1 MSTAAPRGEALLVL
15 GAGPAQIG
23 LLRASRGGGRY
34 VIALDHDPQAPAFR
48 YANRR
53 VILSTEDEPAVE
65 RFARSAGIGGIVA
78 PGTDWPVGVAARIA
92 HRMRLPHPIS
102 AASAG
107 LAVSKLR
114 QRERFDACG
123 VPQPRW
129 RAVTCG
135 ESPAG
140 LSAPAVVKPVDRQG
154 QRGLSVVNRDDQ
166 FPRAIARAWETSRTG
181 VALVEEFIDGPE
193 VTVNAFSLG
202 GRFVPLTVTDR
213 HTADPPAF
221 GVALAHAWRS
231 EHADNRTVE
240 AAQLAAEALGIEN
253 GPTYVQLRLGPD
265 GPRVIE
271 LAARLGGGHDAEL
284 CQAALGV
291 DLNGLAIGA
300 ALGESL
306 QLPAPEP
313 QVGGAVTRFLVPPVG
328 RLAATHGE
336 DEARGVEGIVDVHVY
351 RAPGHE
357 FGPLRTGADRAGA
370 VIAVGSTREE
380 ALARADS
387 AAGLVRFE
395 TVGGA
400 NERAGIELGRDAVAP

>member
-15 GAGPAQIG
+15 GAGPAQID
-23 LLRASRGGGRY
+23 LLRASRGAGRY

-48 YANRR
+48 YADRR

-65 RFARSAGIGGIVA
+65 RLARSAGIGGIVA

-92 HRMRLPHPIS
+92 HRMGLPHPIS
-102 AASAG
+102 SASAA

-114 QRERFDACG
+114 QRKRFDECG

-129 RAVTCG
+129 RPVPSG
-135 ESPAG
+135 KSLAG
-140 LSAPAVVKPVDRQG
+140 LSTPAVVKPVDRQG
-154 QRGLSVVNRDDQ
+154 QRGLSVVTREDQ
-166 FPRAIARAWETSRTG
+166 FPWAIARAQETSRTG
-181 VALVEEFIDGPE
+181 IALVEELIEGPE

-221 GVALAHAWRS
+221 GVALAHAWPS
-231 EHADNRTVE
+231 EHADHRTVE
-240 AAQLAAEALGIEN
+240 AARLAAEALGIEN
-253 GPTYVQLRLGPD
+253 GPTYVQLRLGSD

-291 DLNGLAIGA
+291 DLNGLTIAA

-313 QVGGAVTRFLVPPVG
+313 EVGGAATLFLVPPVG
-328 RLAATHGE
+328 RLVATHGV
-336 DEARGVEGIVDVHVY
+336 DQARSMEGIVDVHVY
-351 RAPGHE
+351 RAPSHE

-370 VIAVGSTREE
+370 VIAIGSTREE
-380 ALARADS
+380 ALARAET
-387 AAGLVRFE
+387 AASRVRLE
-395 TVGGA
+395 IVSGV
-400 NERAGIELGRDAVAP
+400 NEAPGVELGRDAVAP